1 MRGGARVSR
10 NAVMALALLVALAGC
25 DQGGAVEAQAPS
37 PLATPFPRTA
47 DGPAGIEPGTYLV
60 PKSEWSV
67 ADFTVTF
74 PEGWTVQYD
83 HVYAKNPDEPDE
95 FGFYAVTVDEIYV
108 DACAGGEVVMEIGPT
123 VLDLAAALL
132 RQRGTDADGPFETTL
147 GGYPATEIDL
157 SEPKGFD
164 PDTCR
169 PKGIGLQVW
178 YSAPADKYFVLVPGY
193 AQVYILN
200 IDGQRQVFLVQVKS
214 AVTQKDRRE
223 LQGVLDSI
231 RIET

>member
-1 MRGGARVSR
+1 MRHGARVSR
-10 NAVMALALLVALAGC
+10 NAVVALALLIALAGC
-25 DQGGAVEAQAPS
+25 EQGGAVEAQAPS
-37 PLATPFPRTA
+37 PSATPFPRTA

-67 ADFTVTF
+67 ADFKVWF
-74 PEGWTVQYD
+74 PEGWTVQYG

-95 FGFYAVTVDEIYV
+95 FGFYAVTVDDIYV
-108 DACAGGEVVMEIGPT
+108 DACAGGEVVMEVGPT

-132 RQRGTDADGPFETTL
+132 RQRGTVAGGPFETTL
-147 GGYPATEIDL
+147 GGYPATKIYL

-178 YSAPADKYFVLVPGY
+178 YSAPADKHFVLVPGD
-193 AQVYILN
+193 AQVYILDV
-200 IDGQRQVFLVQVKS
+200 DGQRQVFLVQSKS
-214 AVTQKDRRE
+214 AATPKDYRE
-223 LQGVLDSI
+223 LEAILYSI
-231 RIET
+231 RIEP